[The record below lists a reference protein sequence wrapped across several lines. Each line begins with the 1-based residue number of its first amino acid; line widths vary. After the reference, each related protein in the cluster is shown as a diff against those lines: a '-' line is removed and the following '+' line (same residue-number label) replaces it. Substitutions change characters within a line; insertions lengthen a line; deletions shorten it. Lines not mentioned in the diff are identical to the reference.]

1 MRRLAVAVVAGVVA
15 GINLPMGPTQ
25 ARFNGEAIS
34 CRVSDSNVALDMTIP
49 LARDGSGNASR
60 GMQGTLDIHHQKMPR
75 ERRHWNL
82 GDKLPAQFWNW
93 GNDMKVR
100 LLLGTD
106 GQLVDFVI
114 DTQQRPG
121 QQVHSGSFRLE
132 TAEGVR
138 VTGRLECHVG

>member
-1 MRRLAVAVVAGVVA
+1 MRRLAAAVTIGLVCGLS
-15 GINLPMGPTQ
+15 LPLATSQ
-25 ARFNGEAIS
+25 AQFRDEVIS
-34 CRVSDSNVALDMTIP
+34 CRVSESNISLDMTIP

-60 GMQGTLDIHHQKMPR
+60 GMQGTLDIHHQKMAR

-100 LLLGTD
+100 LLLGT
-106 GQLVDFVI
+106 GAQLVDLVI

-121 QQVHSGSFRLE
+121 QQVHTGNFKLE

-138 VTGRLECHVG
+138 VVGRLECQVG